1 LIPFATAEAAAFGPQ
16 IGQPSNTLSS
26 KSNTVRM
33 EDRISKRC
41 EAILLAYAYNHQSL
55 SSTSLEEHTGGTGA
69 ETEGTVNPASIDLAD
84 TFCLLLPPKSFA
96 SLSLLR
102 VGCDMAGD
110 EAVRVTASDP
120 ACMWNERSAVPIDD
134 HPSCVATAS
143 LFTTITSSAAGFIAP
158 LAYGKTS
165 SVIIQLYDRVYTFVT
180 GRRACCG
187 KSLDSPSNEA
197 YVALSMRAVRC

>member
-1 LIPFATAEAAAFGPQ
+1 
-16 IGQPSNTLSS
+16 
-26 KSNTVRM
+26 M

-41 EAILLAYAYNHQSL
+41 EATLLAYAHNHQSL

-69 ETEGTVNPASIDLAD
+69 ETEGTVTAASIDLAD

-120 ACMWNERSAVPIDD
+120 AYMWNKRSEVPIDD
-134 HPSCVATAS
+134 RPSRVGLSAFVHNHHLELARLHRTTCVWHD
-143 LFTTITSSAAGFIAP
+143 P
-158 LAYGKTS
+158 
-165 SVIIQLYDRVYTFVT
+165 VPRHQ
-180 GRRACCG
+180 
-187 KSLDSPSNEA
+187 
-197 YVALSMRAVRC
+197 AV